1 MSKARD
7 LAGIFNLGPRS
18 GTTAQRPATAEVGDI
33 YYNGTTGKTEIYT
46 TTGWKEMAS
55 GIPFGNTASRPTAVT
70 GQPYFNGETARL
82 EMYTSASGWQNIVQE
97 VPGVASITGT
107 YSEAANSGTIT
118 IAGTNFVSGAI
129 ASAIGTNGVEVLAS
143 STTFNSLVQVVA
155 VFTGLSNAN
164 EPYDIKV
171 TNPSNLFG
179 LIPDALYVNA
189 SPVWQTAAGSFGTF
203 SELISVSVSATAT
216 DSDSTIAYT
225 LASGSTLPTGVTL
238 NSSTGVISGAL
249 PDIVTNTTYSFTIN
263 ASDGLH
269 VIPRTFS
276 FTSNAAPVWTT
287 AAGTLGSFNELSNL
301 NVSVAATDTGESVSY
316 SLAEGSSLPS
326 GVSLNSSTGA
336 ITGTVPSNASNTTY
350 TFTINVSDGISTVA
364 RQFSF
369 TSLILLNGST
379 TQRAAPSPKYLK
391 SIGVNTSGNYW
402 FKNAGYNSGTPFAAY
417 ADMSV
422 GDGYI
427 ITSGIQLS
435 GGAQTT
441 TYSEFGTAATTASGS
456 IAYNSNFHLPT
467 ANILTSWTGDT
478 NNRFIVGMTDR
489 SGTSINSATGKHWFA
504 LNLPLATVKTWFD
517 NTPGVGEFSGNVVV
531 ASSSGTIPNSGA
543 TYWTTG
549 HGNGVI
555 QFTSSGSSTVN
566 NQLWMELRD
575 SNNDSNH
582 SAIVWGDGA
591 GQYYTGNPP
600 FTTRWMFMGFSPGNM
615 S

>member
-33 YYNGTTGKTEIYT
+33 FYNGTTAKTEIYT
-46 TTGWKEMAS
+46 ATGWKEMAS
-55 GIPFGNTASRPTAVT
+55 GIPFGNTAGRPAAVS

-107 YSEAANSGTIT
+107 YSEQTNSGTIT
-118 IAGTNFVSGAI
+118 IAGTNFVTGAI

-143 STTFNSLVQVVA
+143 STTFNSLVQLTA

-179 LIPDALYVNA
+179 MIPDALYINA
-189 SPVWQTAAGSFGTF
+189 SPVWQTASGSFGTF

-216 DSDSTIAYT
+216 DSDSTVSYS
-225 LASGSTLPTGVTL
+225 LASGSSLPSGVTL
-238 NSSTGVISGAL
+238 NSSSGLISGAL

-263 ASDGLH
+263 ASDGLN

-287 AAGTLGSFNELSNL
+287 AAGTLGSFNELSSL

-316 SLAEGSSLPS
+316 SLAAGSSLPS

-336 ITGTVPSNASNTTY
+336 ITGTVPSNESNTTY

-369 TSLILLNGST
+369 TSLTILNGST

-391 SIGVNTSGNYW
+391 SIGITTSGNYW
-402 FKNAGYNSGTPFAAY
+402 FKNVGYNSGTPFAAY

-435 GGAQTT
+435 GSVATS
-441 TYSEFGTAATTASGS
+441 YSEFGTAATTASGS
-456 IAYNSNFHLPT
+456 IAYNSNFHLAT
-467 ANILTSWTGDT
+467 ANILSGWSGDT
-478 NNRFIVGMTDR
+478 TNRFIVGSTNR
-489 SGTSINSATGKHWFA
+489 SGSDIATSSGKDWFV
-504 LNLPLATVKTWFD
+504 LNITPSVAKTWFD
-517 NTPGVGEFSGNVVV
+517 NTPGTAEYSGTVV

-543 TYWTTG
+543 TVWSSG
-549 HGNGVI
+549 HGGGVM
-555 QFTSSGSSTVN
+555 QLNSRSTVRVN
-566 NQLWMELRD
+566 AELWMELRD
-575 SNNDSNH
+575 SGTDSNH
-582 SAIVWGDGA
+582 SAVVYGDGNGSYYA
-591 GQYYTGNPP
+591 GGNPYS
-600 FTTRWMFMGFSPGNM
+600 TRWMFMGFSPGNM